1 MRNRRS
7 EFAEVSLHAKVRA
20 RIGRPLRRFRHDGG
34 NVVVEFAL
42 IAPALLMLLFGT
54 IEASRAIWMQSALIY
69 SVDQAARCAGIDV
82 TKCGTPAKV
91 QSYAAAESG
100 AGFSSAVFTATTA
113 ACGNLVTASYP
124 MSLSVPFIGLSV
136 TLSARSCYPI

>member
-7 EFAEVSLHAKVRA
+7 ESAEAPHRAGAK
-20 RIGRPLRRFRHDGG
+20 IGRLLRCFRHDGG

-42 IAPALLMLLFGT
+42 IAPALLTLLFGT

-82 TKCGTPAKV
+82 TKCGTPTKV
-91 QSYAAAESG
+91 QSYAAAVAG
-100 AGFSSAVFTATTA
+100 AGFSSAAFTVTAA